1 MKKTNET
8 QLGPDKTKNGP
19 KAMKDV
25 INEYFSGGQP
35 LAVPTASAL
44 HLLRLA
50 QRKEVR
56 YEPQHTS
63 VREPKDKAG

>member
-1 MKKTNET
+1 
-8 QLGPDKTKNGP
+8 
-19 KAMKDV
+19 MKDV